1 MGIIHAKSNNSYV
14 FLDIDGVLNCS
25 ETRTAEKSTHMPQE
39 NLLNNL
45 KNISDNIPNLII
57 ILSSTWRLNEKSR
70 KLVDHYLSKI
80 NLKVL
85 DITSDKSLDASGD
98 RPDEILEYVQLNNL
112 HNKPWIAIDDM
123 PMLDMNSKL
132 KGNNF
137 CKTDDRYGLTYDK
150 SLEVINKLKS
160 QKQ

>member
-1 MGIIHAKSNNSYV
+1 MGNIHAKSNKSYV

-25 ETRTAEKSTHMPQE
+25 ETRTEDESTHMPQE
-39 NLLNNL
+39 ILLNNL

-57 ILSSTWRLNEKSR
+57 ILSSTWRLSENSR

-80 NLKVL
+80 DLKVF
-85 DITSDKSLDASGD
+85 DITSDKTLDASGD
-98 RPDEILEYVQLNNL
+98 RSDEILEYVQINNL

-132 KGNNF
+132 KDINF
-137 CKTDDRYGLTYDK
+137 CKTDDRYGFTYDK
-150 SLEVINKLKS
+150 SQEVINKLIL

>member
-1 MGIIHAKSNNSYV
+1 M
-14 FLDIDGVLNCS
+14 
-25 ETRTAEKSTHMPQE
+25 
-39 NLLNNL
+39 
-45 KNISDNIPNLII
+45 
-57 ILSSTWRLNEKSR
+57 
-70 KLVDHYLSKI
+70 
-80 NLKVL
+80 L

-150 SLEVINKLKS
+150 SIEVINKLKS